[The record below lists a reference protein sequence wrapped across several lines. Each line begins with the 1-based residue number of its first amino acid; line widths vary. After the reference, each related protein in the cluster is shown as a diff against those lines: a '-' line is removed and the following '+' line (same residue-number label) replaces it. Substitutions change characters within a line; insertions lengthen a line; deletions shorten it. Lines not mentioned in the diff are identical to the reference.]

1 MLMFVSVGRAQRREK
16 VTGFWDKTL
25 SIPDMG
31 SYAEPIDYLRVQK
44 TLPRPYVRYARIQEA
59 QLGFRAIVRPA
70 KAGMFSGR

>member
-31 SYAEPIDYLRVQK
+31 
-44 TLPRPYVRYARIQEA
+44 
-59 QLGFRAIVRPA
+59 
-70 KAGMFSGR
+70 